1 MLAMVTD
8 PVTCTGLIT
17 APVGGGAEIVRSAT
31 THGQPVSRAVTE
43 REPFEGPT
51 YSGVCPT
58 APTPCSYTSRIRVLP
73 AGLTP
78 VASKLTRTW
87 LPRSTTG
94 GGAGGS
100 SALVSERSGRPAAQL
115 GRQDAI
121 RANRCGSTARSTC
134 PAPLP
139 DRLVYSSTAVAWWP
153 PGSIRSMIEA
163 RS

>member
-1 MLAMVTD
+1 
-8 PVTCTGLIT
+8 
-17 APVGGGAEIVRSAT
+17 
-31 THGQPVSRAVTE
+31 
-43 REPFEGPT
+43 
-51 YSGVCPT
+51 
-58 APTPCSYTSRIRVLP
+58 VLP

-100 SALVSERSGRPAAQL
+100 SAWVSERSGRPAAQL
-115 GRQDAI
+115 VRQDAI

-139 DRLVYSSTAVAWWP
+139 DRLVYSPTAVA
-153 PGSIRSMIEA
+153 R
-163 RS
+163 